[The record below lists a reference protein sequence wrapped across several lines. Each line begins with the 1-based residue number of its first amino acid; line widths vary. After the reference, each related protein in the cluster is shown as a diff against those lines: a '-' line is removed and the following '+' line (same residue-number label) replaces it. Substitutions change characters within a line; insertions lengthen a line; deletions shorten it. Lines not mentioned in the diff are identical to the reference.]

1 MLICERIIGIDL
13 GVSTSHN
20 ACVIDIATGKV
31 IGRRKFVSKPS
42 DLIELVEITRRG
54 LDSAATIGV
63 VMEATAGA
71 WYAPAAWFA
80 QHHIA
85 VYRVSTS
92 KAADLRK
99 FFSRHV
105 KTNTIDA
112 ETLARLGLLAP
123 DSLEPLEFG
132 DSHRAGLDRRCRA
145 SHRYTVQS
153 TNHLIRIR
161 QLLYHLMPRFNLAV
175 TGAFAMSDL
184 ALLERWA
191 NPHLLAAVPRK
202 RLVAFIRKASTG
214 HVNSET
220 RADLWLQAARE
231 AVELFGDETGI
242 AFDDVAAEIASEIR
256 MWRACQTELAAHE
269 QSREKHYNIVDP
281 EGLARSLPGIKEAGG
296 PVIVAA
302 LGRAHRFPTAAQFKN
317 YSGLAPKASE
327 TGNTDRKGQVMSKA
341 GPRLL
346 RHQLVMSA
354 NTARQMDPQLAKVY
368 YDQMTSHGAH
378 HTKAVCVVAAKLA
391 ERAWTVMT
399 RGTRYVICD
408 IDGTPVDN
416 PTARAIIADRYH
428 VPPEIRQRRRSKQS
442 NRENQA
448 VERTS
453 DQSEEE
459 APSPGTCERT
469 CTSRVKRQP
478 TRRTSPS
485 PTQASQP
492 NTPTVNTQTPF
503 RRATTSRPRTA
514 QPLPHQPAPGNR
526 LTRLRSIRLH
536 IGTLPMEAPYPA
548 NESNS
553 AN

>member
-1 MLICERIIGIDL
+1 MLACQRIIGIDL

-20 ACVIDIATGKV
+20 ACVIDIATTKV
-31 IGRRKFVSKPS
+31 IARRKFVSKPS
-42 DLIELVEITRRG
+42 DLDELVAVARQG
-54 LDSAATIGV
+54 LDGDATIGV

-71 WYAPAAWFA
+71 WYAPAAWFSR
-80 QHHIA
+80 HDIG

-132 DSHRAGLDRRCRA
+132 DAHRAGLDRRCRA
-145 SHRYTVQS
+145 AHRYTVQS

-161 QLLYHLMPRFNLAV
+161 QLLYHLIPRFNLAV

-191 NPHLLAAVPRK
+191 NPHRLAAVPRT

-214 HVNSET
+214 HVPES

-242 AFDDVAAEIASEIR
+242 AFDDVAAEIASEVR
-256 MWRACQTELAAHE
+256 MWRACQAELAAHE
-269 QSREKHYNIVDP
+269 AARETHYQKVDP
-281 EGLARSLPGIKEAGG
+281 DGLARSLPGIKEAGG
-296 PVIVAA
+296 PIIVAA
-302 LGRAHRFPTAAQFKN
+302 LGRAQRFPTAAQFKN
-317 YSGLAPKASE
+317 YTGLAPKASE
-327 TGNTDRKGQVMSKA
+327 TGDTDRKGQTMSKA

-354 NTARQMDPQLAKVY
+354 NTARQLDPQLAKVY
-368 YDQMTSHGAH
+368 YEQMTSHGAH

-391 ERAWTVMT
+391 DRAWTVMT
-399 RGTRYVICD
+399 RGTPYVICD

-416 PTARAIIADRYH
+416 PTARAIIAERYH
-428 VPPEIRQRRRSKQS
+428 VTPEIRQRRRSTK
-442 NRENQA
+442 A
-448 VERTS
+448 AT
-453 DQSEEE
+453 
-459 APSPGTCERT
+459 
-469 CTSRVKRQP
+469 K
-478 TRRTSPS
+478 TRRLAETRNE
-485 PTQASQP
+485 AKRK
-492 NTPTVNTQTPF
+492 N
-503 RRATTSRPRTA
+503 
-514 QPLPHQPAPGNR
+514 PHQERVNEPAQV
-526 LTRLRSIRLH
+526 
-536 IGTLPMEAPYPA
+536 A
-548 NESNS
+548 
-553 AN
+553 

>member
-1 MLICERIIGIDL
+1 MLVCERIIGIDL

-20 ACVIDIATGKV
+20 ACVIDTATGKV
-31 IGRRKFVSKPS
+31 VARRKFVSKPS
-42 DLIELVEITRRG
+42 DLVDLIEIARRSLVP
-54 LDSAATIGV
+54 DATIGV

-71 WYAPAAWFA
+71 WYAPSAWFA
-80 QHHIA
+80 RHDIA

-132 DSHRAGLDRRCRA
+132 DAHRAGLDRRCRA

-161 QLLYHLMPRFNLAV
+161 QLLYHLIPRFNLAV

-214 HVNSET
+214 HVNSED

-231 AVELFGDETGI
+231 SVELFGDETGI

-256 MWRACQTELAAHE
+256 MWRSCQVELAAHE
-269 QSREKHYNIVDP
+269 QAREEHYNIVDP
-281 EGLARSLPGIKEAGG
+281 QGLARSLPGIKTAGG

-302 LGRAHRFPTAAQFKN
+302 LGRAHRFPTAGQFKN
-317 YSGLAPKASE
+317 YTGLAPKASE
-327 TGNTDRKGQVMSKA
+327 TGDTDRKGQAMSKA

-354 NTARQMDPQLAKVY
+354 NTARQIDPQLARVY
-368 YDQMTSHGAH
+368 YEQMTNHGAH

-399 RGTRYVICD
+399 RGTPYVICD
-408 IDGTPVDN
+408 VDGIPVDN
-416 PTARAIIADRYH
+416 TTARTIITERYH
-428 VPPEIRQRRRSKQS
+428 VPQEIRQRRRSTK
-442 NRENQA
+442 
-448 VERTS
+448 
-453 DQSEEE
+453 
-459 APSPGTCERT
+459 
-469 CTSRVKRQP
+469 
-478 TRRTSPS
+478 
-485 PTQASQP
+485 
-492 NTPTVNTQTPF
+492 
-503 RRATTSRPRTA
+503 ATTRTK
-514 QPLPHQPAPGNR
+514 PLNESTIKAKKKNPHQERVNEPAQV
-526 LTRLRSIRLH
+526 
-536 IGTLPMEAPYPA
+536 A
-548 NESNS
+548 
-553 AN
+553 